1 MRILKLSILL
11 ICFLFV
17 VFSLNYKAVASTAL
31 KLSLEDMSVQ
41 SKEIILGEVKDKVS
55 FWGEGQK
62 KIFTRITIE
71 VSEVVKGENVEKMLT
86 IVQPGGEVGNIGMKV
101 QGLANFNIG
110 EEALLFLRKS
120 ERDYIVVGLAQGK
133 ISVMEEKESGKKIA
147 QRNSTDL
154 MVQSMKGQA
163 EPMSTIGPIEL
174 NKLITQIK
182 EILDR
187 RGEAEIGGSDNE

>member
-1 MRILKLSILL
+1 
-11 ICFLFV
+11 
-17 VFSLNYKAVASTAL
+17 
-31 KLSLEDMSVQ
+31 
-41 SKEIILGEVKDKVS
+41 
-55 FWGEGQK
+55 
-62 KIFTRITIE
+62 
-71 VSEVVKGENVEKMLT
+71 
-86 IVQPGGEVGNIGMKV
+86 MKV